1 MRARRNVERYCCS
14 LYVYLNDIS
23 FIRIGYKR
31 HVAASFDTYRRPVNG
46 QISHTEKRSGI
57 RNLTPVYKRLKDS
70 DLVSLHI
77 ILHIKIHAAFCIPV
91 EAARF
96 EIENKP
102 CICFMKHRLSFIFVP
117 GIDSDYHILR
127 SVHAACISSV
137 CFFVYRSCCIF
148 MLILTSAFHPQVRS
162 VFHTSVQ
169 NQNTVSDRTGR
180 QPPVLKD

>member
-1 MRARRNVERYCCS
+1 MRARRNVERYCYS
-14 LYVYLNDIS
+14 LYVYLYDTS
-23 FIRIGYKR
+23 YIRIGFKR
-31 HVAASFDTYRRPVNG
+31 YMASYRRPVNG
-46 QISHTEKRSGI
+46 QDIIHGKALR
-57 RNLTPVYKRLKDS
+57 YKESYSSWLKDS

-77 ILHIKIHAAFCIPV
+77 ILHIQIHAAFSISV

-96 EIENKP
+96 VIEKKP
-102 CICFMKHRLSFIFVP
+102 CICFITHRLSFIFVLRR
-117 GIDSDYHILR
+117 DLDYHIMH

-137 CFFVYRSCCIF
+137 CFFVYRTCCIF
-148 MLILTSAFHPQVRS
+148 MLILTSAYHAQVRS